1 MNLFDNEEKDSR
13 YYGRTRPWKWD
24 LRKLFTTAVGDRAS
38 MGYQDLKDTV
48 MQLSR
53 IKRSPYYEKVF
64 SMAEKAR
71 IVRKDRDRCG
81 RIVVMLL
88 PL

>member
-1 MNLFDNEEKDSR
+1 MKKKTAAITEELARGNGTCGNCSR
-13 YYGRTRPWKWD
+13 RPLATGRRW
-24 LRKLFTTAVGDRAS
+24 A
-38 MGYQDLKDTV
+38 DLKDTV